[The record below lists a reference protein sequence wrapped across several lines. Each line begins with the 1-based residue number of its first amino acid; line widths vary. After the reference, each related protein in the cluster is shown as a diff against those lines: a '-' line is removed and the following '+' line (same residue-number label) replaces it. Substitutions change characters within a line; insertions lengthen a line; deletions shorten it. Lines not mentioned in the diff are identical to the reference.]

1 MVSVVPERDLNL
13 DRISLDGF
21 AVRRRS
27 ATLHFGGGDRPE
39 TRDSP
44 WWVYLGCE
52 PIPTRYDVS
61 PHPMWL
67 GASTISG
74 RPIRAQARIVARHD
88 DGYGTE
94 LILAGLGSLV
104 A

>member
-1 MVSVVPERDLNL
+1 MVSVVLQRDLNL

-27 ATLHFGGGDRPE
+27 ATLHFGGGVRAE

-44 WWVYLGCE
+44 WWIYLGCE
-52 PIPTRYDVS
+52 PIPARYDVS
-61 PHPMWL
+61 PDPMWL
-67 GASTISG
+67 QASTISG
-74 RPIRAQARIVARHD
+74 RRIRALARIVARQD

-94 LILAGLGSLV
+94 LILAGQGSLV

>member
-1 MVSVVPERDLNL
+1 MVSAVLQRDLNL

-52 PIPTRYDVS
+52 PIPARYDVS
-61 PHPMWL
+61 PRPMWL
-67 GASTISG
+67 RASTISG
-74 RPIRAQARIVARHD
+74 RRIEALARIVARRD

-94 LILAGLGSLV
+94 LILTGQGSLV